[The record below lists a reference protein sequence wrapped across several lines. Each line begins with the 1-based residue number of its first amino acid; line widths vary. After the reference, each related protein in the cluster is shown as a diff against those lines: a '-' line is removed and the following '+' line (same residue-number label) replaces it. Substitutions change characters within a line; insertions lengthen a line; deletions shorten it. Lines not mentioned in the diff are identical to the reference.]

1 MDFLFYL
8 SYNKRNKQRQEKKK
22 YICWKKISLMKKI
35 IFSTLIATTIAVMSC
50 KKENTSDGENHGI
63 VLQYM
68 DTTVHP
74 GDDFFRYVN
83 GRWYDQTEIPADK
96 ATWGSFHELAKNTDL
111 DVLNMLKEASENKKF
126 TSTSDEGKAVN
137 LFKTYLDTVKRTELG
152 ITPIQSDREAI
163 KNIQTLADL
172 NALIQKNIFNGGV
185 GLFGIYVGADAL
197 DSNKNVVYL
206 YGASTGL
213 GERDYYMLQDAETKE
228 IRKKYLQH
236 IQRMFVALENT
247 QEEAAK
253 KAAKVLEIETKIAEA
268 ELTRVE
274 GRDDRKTYNPKTI
287 EELKQLASTIDWTTF
302 FNQTGLKAIDK
313 VIVSQPKALAR
324 VNELLKNSQI
334 EDIKTY
340 LEWNLINGTA
350 SKLSPAL
357 EKANWEFYGKI
368 LSGAQ
373 QQLPIEERAVNVV
386 NSNLG
391 EALGKLYVEK
401 KFPAEAKAK
410 AKEMIENIITAY
422 ENRIKKMPWMAPA
435 TRQGALDKLAKLTIK
450 IGYPDKWEDYSKLT
464 VKSPDEKGNYY
475 ENIKAITKWNIQKNY
490 EEYGKPVDKTKWG
503 MPPQMVNA
511 YFNPLYNE
519 IVFPAA
525 ILQPPFYDYKAD
537 EAVNYGGIGAVIGH
551 EISHGFD
558 DSGARYNADGN
569 LVDWWTPA
577 DLEQFTKLGKSLS
590 AQYSALQPFS
600 GIYVDGDFTLGENIG
615 DLGGVTAAYDGL
627 QLYLAKHPQGKID
640 GFTPEQRF
648 FISWATIWRTKSR
661 DEYIK
666 NQVKTDPHAPGIY
679 RSYVPLQNVD
689 AWYDAFGIT
698 PQNKLY
704 IAPEKRVRIW

>member
-163 KNIQTLADL
+163 KNIQTLTDL